1 MPKTSFIV
9 VNWNGAVYLKE
20 CLDSLLRQSTTDFE
34 IIVVDN
40 GSTDNS
46 VSLIR
51 QEFPNVVLV
60 TLSQN
65 YGFAGGNNRGY
76 QNATGEYIAL
86 VNNDA
91 VLDREWLTCMVETL
105 DANER
110 LGCCASK
117 IIIAGTDKIDS
128 IGDLFTTAFSG
139 TKQGE
144 FEPAENFQAP
154 RPMHGAC
161 AAAGIYRKKAIEQ
174 VGFFDEDFFL
184 NHEDTDLNMRIWLA
198 GWKCLF
204 VPEAIAHHQVN
215 RTIGTM
221 SYTSVYHFSRN
232 TLWVWV
238 KNVPLRFLLLYLPQ
252 RIVYEFF
259 AFALFCLAHGKWSPY
274 LKGKY
279 DSIKGVPC
287 MIRKRASIVRNLPPV
302 KIRQE
307 LLPIT
312 RHITQKATALFQK

>member
-9 VNWNGAVYLKE
+9 VNWNGAAYLKE
-20 CLDSLLRQSTTDFE
+20 CLDSLKRQTTTDFE

-40 GSTDNS
+40 CSTDNS
-46 VSLIR
+46 VFLVR
-51 QEFPNVVLV
+51 QHFPDAILV
-60 TLSQN
+60 PLDQN

-76 QNATGEYIAL
+76 PYTTGEYIAL

-91 VLDREWLTCMVETL
+91 VLNQEWLTHMTE
-105 DANER
+105 AMNKNER

-117 IIIAGTDKIDS
+117 IIISGTNKIDS

-144 FEPAENFQAP
+144 LEPADNFLTS

-161 AAAGIYRKKAIEQ
+161 AAAAIYRKKTIEE
-174 VGFFDEDFFL
+174 VGFFDEEFFL

-198 GWKCLF
+198 GWECLF
-204 VPEAIAHHQVN
+204 VPDAIAYHQVN
-215 RTIGTM
+215 RTIGAL
-221 SYTSVYHFSRN
+221 SYTSVYYFSRN
-232 TLWVWV
+232 TLWVWI
-238 KNVPLRFLLLYLPQ
+238 KNTPLLFLLLYLPQ
-252 RIVYEFF
+252 RIIYELFSF
-259 AFALFCLAHGKWSPY
+259 AFFCLAHGKWTPY

-279 DSIKGVPC
+279 DSLKGVFC
-287 MIRKRASIVRNLPPV
+287 MIRKRSSIVRKLPPH
-302 KIRQE
+302 KIGRD

-312 RHITQKATALFQK
+312 RYITQKTAAFFLK